1 MERPHIAKHVFKVFK
16 KEYLTPHYIRVIL
29 QGEGA
34 KDFAKCDLGANNKI
48 MIPPTGQKEVK
59 LAVWDEE
66 KNEWALPPEHER
78 PLIRTYTHRGID
90 ADNNLIVIDFVN
102 HGDNGPASAWAR
114 QAGVGDQ
121 LGVAMKIRPT
131 ILYPESDWY
140 LLVGDATAL
149 PVLNVILE
157 SLPPT
162 AKGHC
167 IFEVPTTED
176 EKIAVSHPGF
186 SIEWLHNEHPENGSD
201 IYKRVQEVDTPGDGV
216 HFAYVACEYNSVKN
230 IRQHFKEER
239 KWTNK
244 EFYAVSYWKAGLAE
258 DKSAQVRHD
267 EKHQEQES

>member
-1 MERPHIAKHVFKVFK
+1 MKPQIAKHVFKVFK
-16 KEYLTPHYIRVIL
+16 KEFLTPHYIRVTL

-48 MIPPTGQKEVK
+48 MVPPRGMKEVK

-78 PLIRTYTHRGID
+78 PLIRTYTHRSID

-114 QAGVGDQ
+114 HAEIGDQ

-131 ILYPESDWY
+131 VLYPEADWY

-149 PVLNVILE
+149 PVMNVILE
-157 SLPPT
+157 CLPPT
-162 AKGHC
+162 ARGHC
-167 IFEVPTTED
+167 IFEVPTPED
-176 EKIAVSHPGF
+176 AKIAVLHPGF
-186 SIEWLHNEHPENGSD
+186 SVDWLYNEHPENGSTLFE
-201 IYKRVQEVDTPGDGV
+201 RVKEVNVPNSATT
-216 HFAYVACEYNSVKN
+216 FAYVACEYSSVKH

-239 KWTNK
+239 AWANK
-244 EFYAVSYWKAGLAE
+244 EFYAFSYWKAGVAE
-258 DKSAQVRHD
+258 DKSAQVRQD
-267 EKHQEQES
+267 EKQENA